1 MLVSCFSM
9 TPCAMV
15 FTICTCQR
23 ISGLSSLVHFT
34 RSIKTKGHTLVRWNL
49 RQFGKVLCFGMYDT
63 NESKWVWVCV
73 FLRSSCYICLDS
85 LRKLAEQVSLGCGIK
100 QTSLPLM
107 VVTANAHP
115 MMLLLWHPTKD
126 TVILVVLNPPDFNS
140 ITAYFVSYIFPQ
152 VLLLI

>member
-1 MLVSCFSM
+1 M
-9 TPCAMV
+9 
-15 FTICTCQR
+15 
-23 ISGLSSLVHFT
+23 
-34 RSIKTKGHTLVRWNL
+34 
-49 RQFGKVLCFGMYDT
+49 
-63 NESKWVWVCV
+63 CV